1 MRQLLD
7 FTDTVVLVTGG
18 ATGIGRAVSLAFAE
32 QGANVVVGHV
42 DDHSAETV
50 RLLEQA
56 GGKAQFVRTN
66 VALASDVENL
76 VKTAR
81 ARLRPPAGEPI
92 TPHRTAG
99 APNCAGGMR
108 QRWR

>member
-7 FTDTVVLVTGG
+7 FTDKVVLVTGG
-18 ATGIGRAVSLAFAE
+18 ATGIGRAVSLAFGE

-56 GGKAQFVRTN
+56 GGKAAPLGRRI
-66 VALASDVENL
+66 
-76 VKTAR
+76 AR
-81 ARLRPPAGEPI
+81 AA
-92 TPHRTAG
+92 
-99 APNCAGGMR
+99 
-108 QRWR
+108 